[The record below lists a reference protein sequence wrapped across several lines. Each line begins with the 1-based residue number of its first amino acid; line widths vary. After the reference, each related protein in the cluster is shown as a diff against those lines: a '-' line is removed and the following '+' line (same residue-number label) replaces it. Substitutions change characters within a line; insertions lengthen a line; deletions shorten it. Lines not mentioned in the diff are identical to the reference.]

1 MRGAP
6 KQEGESWV
14 MITRSPQ
21 AWWWLPAGEH
31 PGDMEVTRAW
41 QVMSAIHAYIATH
54 KDKDGNLEIKD
65 DKTGEILPLE
75 FVHH

>member
-1 MRGAP
+1 
-6 KQEGESWV
+6 
-14 MITRSPQ
+14 
-21 AWWWLPAGEH
+21 
-31 PGDMEVTRAW
+31 
-41 QVMSAIHAYIATH
+41 MSAIHAYIATH